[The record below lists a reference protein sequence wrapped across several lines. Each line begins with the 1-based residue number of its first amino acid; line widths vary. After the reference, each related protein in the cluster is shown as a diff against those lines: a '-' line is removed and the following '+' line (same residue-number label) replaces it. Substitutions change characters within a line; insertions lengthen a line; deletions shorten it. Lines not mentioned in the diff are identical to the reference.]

1 MKIDQHELALRML
14 EAAVGFRRPPN
25 MTAADAFKCGPA
37 NLRHA
42 YIRAAQ
48 AATVYF
54 AECAGPLNII
64 SNRID
69 DIDPS
74 RERVQ

>member
-25 MTAADAFKCGPA
+25 MSAEDALRCGPE

-42 YIRAAQ
+42 YGRAAQ

-54 AECAGPLNII
+54 MECAGPLNII
-64 SNRID
+64 SNRIED
-69 DIDPS
+69 QDPS